1 MLHEDKRRFMRMM
14 VNAQARLTLLESGLT
29 FEGKCHDLSATG
41 LSIEVTEPV
50 EANTMIEIHIDST
63 SDAIPPLNAHANVV
77 RCAQEQE
84 GQFMLGLEIIE
95 FN

>member
-14 VNAQARLTLLESGLT
+14 VNARARLTILETGLT

-41 LSIEVTEPV
+41 LSIEVSEPI
-50 EANTMIEIHIDST
+50 EPNTMMEVHINS
-63 SDAIPPLNAHANVV
+63 SSASIPPLNAHANVV
-77 RCAQEQE
+77 RCAQEQD
-84 GQFMLGLEIIE
+84 GRYILGLEITQ